1 MRRIEL
7 TVIALFALTEVL
19 IFTDGV
25 AAAIA
30 SLCSFIATCVML
42 GVMLQRWDKRS

>member
-7 TVIALFALTEVL
+7 TVIALFALTEVC

-25 AAAIA
+25 MAAVA
-30 SLCSFIATCVML
+30 SLVSFVATCVML
-42 GVMLQRWDKRS
+42 GVMLQRWDKRH